1 MSNRSYTVLC
11 SIMVLPADSLFLFLG
26 NQERSS
32 MRKFITISL
41 FLLLSGVIAGNGN
54 AKLNPSIDVKKYS
67 FGLDLNDTSDIII
80 GHAVISLTVKQLTD
94 SLRFDLRSV
103 REDGKGM
110 TVNAVSVNSG
120 NLGRSGWTHR
130 NNKVSIE
137 SPVSMKIGDL
147 IAITIFYRGI
157 PADGLLI
164 SRNKFGNRTFFA
176 DHWPDRASHYLPC
189 IDHVNDKAAV
199 EFIITAPVRYKVVSN
214 GTLVE
219 ESNLPGNLRLTH
231 WVENTPLPVKVMTFG
246 AAEFATNLAGVAS
259 GVPVWSYVYPENRTA
274 GFSDYALALKPI
286 EYYSEL
292 IGQYPYPKLANVQS
306 KTVFGGLENAGC
318 IFYSEGSVTGT
329 GRSEGLI
336 AHEIAHQWFGN
347 SVTEADWHHVWLSE
361 GFATYLTSLY
371 WENKEGQTRLK
382 SDMKAA
388 RDRVLR
394 ASVQNPKP
402 VIDTTIVNLMDLLSA
417 NSYQKGSWVLHMLRN
432 ELGNETFFSGLRLY
446 YSRYQKRNAM
456 TADLQK
462 VMEEVSGKN
471 LEEFFHQWLYVTG
484 QPDLKIGY
492 TYNER
497 TSETEI
503 TVTQTQ
509 ASIFRFPLEIEIS
522 GSDGSKRLKLDV
534 TERVAKTATRSAG
547 RPSSVIIDPEVVL
560 LFREIK

>member
-1 MSNRSYTVLC
+1 MKKLS
-11 SIMVLPADSLFLFLG
+11 A
-26 NQERSS
+26 
-32 MRKFITISL
+32 ISL
-41 FLLLSGVIAGNGN
+41 FLLLSGAIAGNGN

-80 GHAVISLTVKQLTD
+80 GHAVISVTVKQLTD
-94 SLRFDLRSV
+94 SLRFDLRNV

-120 NLGRSGWTHR
+120 KSGWTHR
-130 NNKVSIE
+130 NNKISVVS
-137 SPVSMKIGDL
+137 PPSMKIGDL
-147 IAITIFYRGI
+147 IAITIFYRGV

-164 SRNKFGNRTFFA
+164 SKNKFGNRTFFA
-176 DHWPDRASHYLPC
+176 DHWPDRASNYLPC
-189 IDHVNDKAAV
+189 IDHVADKAAV

-246 AAEFATNLAGVAS
+246 AAEFATNFAGVAS
-259 GVPVWSYVYPENRTA
+259 GVPVWSYVYPENREA
-274 GFSDYALALKPI
+274 GFSDYALALKPV
-286 EYYSEL
+286 EYYSDL
-292 IGQYPYPKLANVQS
+292 IGQYPYVKLANVQS

-361 GFATYLTSLY
+361 GFATYLTTLY
-371 WENKEGQTRLK
+371 WENKEGQSRLN
-382 SDMKAA
+382 SDMRSA

-394 ASVQNPKP
+394 ASAQNPKP
-402 VIDTTIVNLMDLLSA
+402 VIDTTVVNLMGLLSA
-417 NSYQKGSWVLHMLRN
+417 NSYQKGAWVLHMLRN
-432 ELGNETFFSGLRLY
+432 ELGKDNFFRGLRLY
-446 YSRYQKRNAM
+446 YNRYRNSNAL
-456 TADLQK
+456 TSDLRK

-471 LEEFFHQWLYVTG
+471 LEEFFHQWLYIAG
-484 QPDLKIGY
+484 QPDLKIGW
-492 TYNER
+492 TYNEGNGKI
-497 TSETEI
+497 EI

-509 ASIFRFPLEIEIS
+509 ESIFNFPLEIEVS
-522 GSDGSKRLKLDV
+522 GTDGSKRVKFDV
-534 TERVAKTATRSAG
+534 SERDSKISIPSPD
-547 RPSSVIIDPEVVL
+547 RPSSISIDPEVVL
-560 LFREIK
+560 LFREVK